1 MALSARF
8 VRNQL
13 HRFKS
18 MTAGLS
24 LESGRKGQEIVG
36 QIMNFIHRNDVVV
49 KKHRFQDFEGAWVL
63 PRDKRR
69 QGVMLYLH
77 GGGYTC
83 GDLDYAAGVGS
94 TLASD
99 YGCRVFCPA
108 YRLAPEHPF
117 PAAVEDALTAY
128 NYLIQKGYD
137 PATITLI
144 GESAGGGLC
153 YVLCMKLKQ
162 QGLPMPGAV
171 VAISPWTDLTASGES
186 YRENREKDPSMTAQL
201 LNFYGDCYTADRTD
215 PMVSPLFGD
224 LEGMPPSLILVGG
237 DEIMLSD
244 ATALHEKL
252 VASGC
257 KSRLRVAPDRWHGY
271 ILYSLEE
278 DRDDRDLI
286 SRFLSKFV
294 APERKLR
301 WMRLDNAA
309 KIYPAARS
317 SNWSSVFRLSATLT
331 EPVDPD
337 VMNSALDVTVR
348 RFPSIA
354 ARLRRGLFWYYLEQ
368 IPEAPKV
375 QPERSCPV
383 TNMNKQEVRRCAFR
397 VLLHGNRVAVEF
409 FHSLTDGSG
418 GMVFLKTL
426 VAEYLNQKYGI
437 RIPAEE
443 GVLGRLE
450 EPAEEEL
457 EDSFQRYAGQ
467 HSVSRAET
475 TAWKLTGTPEQDG
488 RRNLVCLRLN
498 TQQVRAAARSHGV
511 SVTAFLA
518 AVMTRALLDLQK
530 DQVPIRRL
538 RKPIKVQIPVNL
550 RRLFPSRT
558 LRNFALYTNPEVD
571 PRLGEFSF
579 DEICKRI
586 HHHMGMEVLP
596 QQMAAK
602 IATNVGSERS
612 LLVKIMPLFIK
623 NIVMKAVFNAVGEKK
638 FCLAMSNLG
647 AVRVPREMEP
657 YLERFDFILGAPA
670 NTPINCG
677 VVSFGDTLNVNFTR
691 SIRESELEYR
701 FFKVLQQQGLS
712 AIAESNG

>member
-1 MALSARF
+1 M
-8 VRNQL
+8 
-13 HRFKS
+13 
-18 MTAGLS
+18 
-24 LESGRKGQEIVG
+24 
-36 QIMNFIHRNDVVV
+36 
-49 KKHRFQDFEGAWVL
+49 
-63 PRDKRR
+63 
-69 QGVMLYLH
+69 
-77 GGGYTC
+77 
-83 GDLDYAAGVGS
+83 
-94 TLASD
+94 
-99 YGCRVFCPA
+99 
-108 YRLAPEHPF
+108 
-117 PAAVEDALTAY
+117 
-128 NYLIQKGYD
+128 
-137 PATITLI
+137 
-144 GESAGGGLC
+144 
-153 YVLCMKLKQ
+153 
-162 QGLPMPGAV
+162 
-171 VAISPWTDLTASGES
+171 
-186 YRENREKDPSMTAQL
+186 
-201 LNFYGDCYTADRTD
+201 
-215 PMVSPLFGD
+215 
-224 LEGMPPSLILVGG
+224 LVGG

-354 ARLRRGLFWYYLEQ
+354 ARLRRGLFWSYLEQ

-426 VAEYLNQKYGI
+426 VAEYLTQKYGI
-437 RIPAEE
+437 RISAEE

-638 FCLAMSNLG
+638 FCLALSNLG